1 MSEKDKAY
9 EDSAFGPGMMF
20 GIPGPGPKRDTKGIP
35 SDPEKE
41 KGIKIK
47 KKKMLKF
54 KEFSENLSVME
65 ATTSWSKMMKGV
77 RSGGSGP
84 WTLVA
89 IENRKVVGQE
99 IDIRTK
105 EVIPASYESFK
116 KKYPKAK
123 IHIEDAEGSVLW
135 TN

>member
-41 KGIKIK
+41 KGIEIK
-47 KKKMLKF
+47 KRKMLKF

-77 RSGGSGP
+77 RLGGSGP

-99 IDIRTK
+99 INIRTK
-105 EVIPASYESFK
+105 ELIPASYESFK

-123 IHIEDAEGSVLW
+123 IHIEDAEGSVRW
-135 TN
+135 TD